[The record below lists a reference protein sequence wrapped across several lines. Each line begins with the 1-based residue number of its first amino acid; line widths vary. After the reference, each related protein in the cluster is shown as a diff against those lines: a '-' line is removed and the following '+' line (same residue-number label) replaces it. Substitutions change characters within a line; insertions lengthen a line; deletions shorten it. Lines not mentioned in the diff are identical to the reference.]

1 MEDGGR
7 KLKTDAPALAAA
19 LRAGNRAALARA
31 ITLVESVAAQH
42 REAAD
47 ALLAELM
54 PGSGNSIRI
63 GISGAPG
70 AGKSTF
76 IDSLG
81 LRFIE
86 RGSRVAVLAVDPSST
101 LTGGSILGDKTR
113 MENLARADAA
123 FIRPSPTGGILGGV
137 AARTPE
143 TILLCE
149 AAGFDVLIVETVGTG
164 QSELA
169 LRSLVDFF
177 LLLLIAGAGDE
188 LQGIKKGV
196 IEIADALVVNKADGD
211 NIAAAEAARTNYQG
225 ALRYVAPA
233 TAGWE
238 TPTLTASGLTG
249 RGMDEILRAIDDFVA
264 ATRASGL
271 FAERRR
277 SQRREWLHAALERQ
291 LIERARV
298 HPALRAAL
306 PQIENAVV
314 KGDLPATV
322 AAAKLL
328 QLLFPEH

>member
-7 KLKTDAPALAAA
+7 QLKTDAPALAAA
-19 LRAGNRAALARA
+19 LRSGDRAALARA

-76 IDSLG
+76 INSLG

-86 RGSRVAVLAVDPSST
+86 RGSRVAVLAVDPSSA

-113 MENLARADAA
+113 MENLARADGA
-123 FIRPSPTGGILGGV
+123 FIRPSPTGGVLGGV

-149 AAGFDVLIVETVGTG
+149 AAGFDILIVETVGTG

-177 LLLLIAGAGDE
+177 ILLLIAGAGDE

-196 IEIADALVVNKADGD
+196 VEIADALVVNKADGD
-211 NIAAAEAARTNYQG
+211 NIAAAEAARTQFQS
-225 ALRYVAPA
+225 ALRFVAPA
-233 TAGWE
+233 TAGWR

-249 RGMDEILRAIDDFVA
+249 RGMEDILRAIDDFVL
-264 ATRASGL
+264 TTKASGL
-271 FAERRR
+271 FAERRH
-277 SQRREWLHAALERQ
+277 SQRREWLRAALERQ
-291 LIERARV
+291 LIERARA
-298 HPALRAAL
+298 HPAIRAAL
-306 PQIENAVV
+306 PQIEDAVV

-328 QLLFPEH
+328 QLLFPEQ